1 MIQPSAGKC
10 KRDTCVILNI
20 RIDPDERSLNYIENR
35 CLFRNCCEKRYE
47 R

>member
-1 MIQPSAGKC
+1 M
-10 KRDTCVILNI
+10 CVILNI